1 MRILR
6 IAQKTYPEVVGG
18 GTYHVHALSRDQAAM
33 GHDVTVLTI
42 SDDDN
47 RPRREERAGYTVV
60 RRPATAEVI
69 GNSLSIGV
77 GRFLRRAGE
86 YDVVHAH
93 SHLYFSTNLAA
104 LKRRSDSTP
113 LAITNHGLYSQ
124 SAPEWVFRWYLR
136 TLGRA
141 TFDSAD
147 AAFCYTDEDAAR
159 LREFGVSTDVHVVA
173 NGIDTDR
180 FRPDGPA
187 SERITGDPAVVFVGR
202 LVEGKRPGDAL
213 AAIERVRETHPDARL
228 FFVGRGPLRDGLE
241 RRVAKR
247 GLGDSVAFLGEVPH
261 EEMPALYRAADL
273 FVLPSRAEGLPRTV
287 LEALATE
294 TPVVTSN
301 LSQIRSVVDG
311 AGITVPVGDSE
322 GFANALTELATD
334 AGRYAR
340 YSTQGRER
348 VERDHS
354 WADTV
359 RLTTKH
365 LESLRR
371 TGRCDYRQRLQ
382 TTLGIRGL

>member
-1 MRILR
+1 
-6 IAQKTYPEVVGG
+6 
-18 GTYHVHALSRDQAAM
+18 
-33 GHDVTVLTI
+33 
-42 SDDDN
+42 
-47 RPRREERAGYTVV
+47 
-60 RRPATAEVI
+60 
-69 GNSLSIGV
+69 
-77 GRFLRRAGE
+77 
-86 YDVVHAH
+86 
-93 SHLYFSTNLAA
+93 
-104 LKRRSDSTP
+104 
-113 LAITNHGLYSQ
+113 
-124 SAPEWVFRWYLR
+124 
-136 TLGRA
+136 
-141 TFDSAD
+141 
-147 AAFCYTDEDAAR
+147 
-159 LREFGVSTDVHVVA
+159 
-173 NGIDTDR
+173 
-180 FRPDGPA
+180 
-187 SERITGDPAVVFVGR
+187 
-202 LVEGKRPGDAL
+202 
-213 AAIERVRETHPDARL
+213 
-228 FFVGRGPLRDGLE
+228 
-241 RRVAKR
+241 
-247 GLGDSVAFLGEVPH
+247 
-261 EEMPALYRAADL
+261 MPALYRAADL

>member
-18 GTYHVHALSRDQAAM
+18 GAYHVHALSRDQAAM

-42 SDDDN
+42 GDGG

-60 RRPATAEVI
+60 RRSATAQAI

-77 GRFLRRAGE
+77 GRFLRRASD
-86 YDVVHAH
+86 YDVLHAH

-104 LKRRSDSTP
+104 LKRRFDATP

-159 LREFGVSTDVHVVA
+159 LREFGVSTDIHVVS

-180 FRPDGPA
+180 FRPDG
-187 SERITGDPAVVFVGR
+187 SVSDRISGAPAVAFVGR

-213 AAIERVRETHPDARL
+213 SAIERVRETHPGARL
-228 FFVGRGPLRDGLE
+228 FFVGRGPLRAALE
-241 RRVAKR
+241 RRVAER
-247 GLGDSVAFLGEVPH
+247 GLGDAVTFLGEVPH
-261 EEMPALYRAADL
+261 EEMPGLYRGADL

-287 LEALATE
+287 LEALATG
-294 TPVVTSN
+294 TPVVTSD
-301 LSQIRSVVDG
+301 LSQLRPIVEG

-322 GFANALTELATD
+322 GFASALNELAGD
-334 AGRYAR
+334 PDRYTR
-340 YSTQGRER
+340 YGTQGRER

-365 LESLRR
+365 LESLRESA
-371 TGRCDYRQRLQ
+371 TATAAIAPL
-382 TTLGIRGL
+382 